1 MRTVAFHGE
10 AFAQFTEWAKAD
22 AKLYERLVR
31 LITETAREPFTGIGK
46 PEPLRHQL
54 KGHWSRR
61 IDAEHRLVYPV
72 SEEAITF
79 ISCRDHY

>member
-1 MRTVAFHGE
+1 MVAFHAD

-22 AKLYERLVR
+22 QKLYERLVR
-31 LITETAREPFTGIGK
+31 LIGETAREPFTGIGK

-54 KGHWSRR
+54 KGCWSRR
-61 IDAEHRLVYPV
+61 IDGEHRLVYRV
-72 SEEAITF
+72 SDDAITV